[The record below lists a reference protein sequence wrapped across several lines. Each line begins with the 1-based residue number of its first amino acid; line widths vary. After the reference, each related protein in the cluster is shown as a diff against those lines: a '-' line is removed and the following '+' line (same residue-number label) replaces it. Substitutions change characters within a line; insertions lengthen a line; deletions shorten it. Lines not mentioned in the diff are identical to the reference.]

1 MESAPE
7 PHEHVEP
14 ASPFSSLRTIPGD
27 APWRWLALAY
37 KDLRRHPGASSFY
50 GVCYMF
56 CGIALGAAFLHAYSL
71 FAALSTGF
79 MLMGPVLA
87 VGLYDLN
94 RRAEVGE
101 VVALRPT
108 LTAWRRNLGN
118 LATLAAII
126 AVVLLIWA
134 RASVV
139 IFALFYEGG
148 MPTLAEVVYQ
158 VVTLTQPEF
167 TLIYLVVGAV
177 VSAFIY
183 AIAVIGVPLMLDRQ
197 TDAITAGITSIAAV
211 TRNPRAFGL
220 WAVIILVFFALS
232 LATLFIGLIVAIP
245 LLGHGTWHAYRDV
258 LERQEQTAA
267 A

>member
-1 MESAPE
+1 MRSAPE
-7 PHEHVEP
+7 PHQHVEP
-14 ASPFSSLRTIPGD
+14 ASPFSSLRTIPRD
-27 APWRWLALAY
+27 APWQWLALAWQ
-37 KDLRRHPGASSFY
+37 DLRRHPGPSIFY

-56 CGIALGAAFLHAYSL
+56 CGMALGLAFLHAYSL

-94 RRAEVGE
+94 RRADAGE
-101 VVALRPT
+101 VVTLRPT
-108 LTAWRRNLGN
+108 LTAWRRNMGN
-118 LATLAAII
+118 LATLAAVI
-126 AVVLLIWA
+126 AVILMIWA

-148 MPTLAEVVYQ
+148 LPTLAEVVYQ

-167 TLIYLVVGAV
+167 TLIYLGVGAV

-211 TRNPRAFGL
+211 TRNPGAFGQ
-220 WAVIILVFFALS
+220 WALIIVALFLLS
-232 LATLFIGLIVAIP
+232 LATLFVGLIVAIP

-258 LERQEQTAA
+258 LDRPQPTG
-267 A
+267 

>member
-1 MESAPE
+1 MAAPE
-7 PHEHVEP
+7 PDKPHEA
-14 ASPFSSLRTIPGD
+14 ASPIAALRDIPD
-27 APWRWLALAY
+27 NAPWRWLTLAAI
-37 KDLRRHPGASSFY
+37 DLRRHPGPSLFY
-50 GVCYMF
+50 GLCYMF
-56 CGIALGAAFLHAYSL
+56 CGWALGAAFLHAYSL

-79 MLMGPVLA
+79 MLMGPLLA

-94 RRAEVGE
+94 RRADAGE
-101 VVALRPT
+101 VVALKPT

-148 MPTLAEVVYQ
+148 LPTLAEVVYQ

-167 TLIYLVVGAV
+167 TLIYLAVGAA

-220 WAVIILVFFALS
+220 WAAIILALFVVS

-258 LERQEQTAA
+258 LERQEQTTSA
-267 A
+267 